1 MARSTGYALLAAL
14 AALVAVVSAAIGFGV
29 GRGNPTTRVEAP
41 VGRTSASAA
50 PAGAGTWVGTWAT
63 APAGGE
69 PGTANGYAGM
79 SIRNVV
85 HSSVGGTSTR
95 VTLSN
100 AFGTQPLV
108 ITHTTIAVAAAGGG
122 PAAMPGTMR
131 ALTFGGSGMVT
142 IPAGGSAVSDSAQ
155 LAVPGATDLLV
166 TTYSPTMSG
175 PVTYHPQAREISYVA
190 SGEHTAQMIGTSFTG
205 QSPYWRY
212 VTAVDVFTTQAA
224 GAVVTFG
231 DSITDGATSTVG
243 ANHRWPDQL
252 AARLTASVGG
262 KMRMGVLNEG
272 ISGNR
277 VLRDGATDGSALT
290 NPSALNRLDRDVLAR
305 TGVKTVIV
313 ELGINDILRSDGRID
328 PDAIT
333 NGLRLIVS
341 RAHEHGLRVVGGTLM
356 PMQGHPR
363 YSDRAEYV
371 RQQVNAEIRAGE
383 VYDGVIDFDRAL
395 RDPAH
400 QLRLLPAYDSGDHL
414 HPSDAGYLAMADAF
428 ALSVLKAGTVNTA

>member
-14 AALVAVVSAAIGFGV
+14 AALVAVVSAVIGIGA
-29 GRGNPTTRVEAP
+29 GRGNVATRVEAP
-41 VGRTSASAA
+41 VGRASASAV
-50 PAGAGTWVGTWAT
+50 PAAAGTWVGTWAT
-63 APAGGE
+63 APVGGE

-100 AFGTQPLV
+100 AFGTRPLA
-108 ITHTTIAVAAAGGG
+108 ITHTTIAVAAAGDS
-122 PAAMPGTMR
+122 PAAVPGTMR
-131 ALTFGGSGMVT
+131 ALTFGGSGAVT
-142 IPAGGSAVSDSAQ
+142 IPVGGSAVSDSAQ
-155 LAVPGATDLLV
+155 LAVPGAADLLV
-166 TTYSPTMSG
+166 TTYSPTPSG
-175 PVTYHPQAREISYVA
+175 PVTYHPQAREISYTA
-190 SGEHTAQMIGTSFTG
+190 SGEHTTQTTGTSFTG

-212 VTAVDVFTTQAA
+212 VTAVDVFTARSA
-224 GAVVTFG
+224 GAVVVLG
-231 DSITDGATSTVG
+231 DSITDGVTSTVG

-252 AARLTASVGG
+252 AARMTASVGNT
-262 KMRMGVLNEG
+262 MRMGVLNEG

-277 VLRDGATDGSALT
+277 VLRDGSALT

-305 TGVKTVIV
+305 AGARTVVV
-313 ELGINDILRSDGRID
+313 ELGINDILHSGGRID

-356 PMQGHPR
+356 PMQGNPR
-363 YSDRAEYV
+363 FSERAESV
-371 RQQVNAEIRAGE
+371 RQQVNAQIRAGE

-400 QLRLLPAYDSGDHL
+400 QMQLLPAYDSGDHL

-428 ALSVLKAGTVNTA
+428 ALGVLKAGTVSTA